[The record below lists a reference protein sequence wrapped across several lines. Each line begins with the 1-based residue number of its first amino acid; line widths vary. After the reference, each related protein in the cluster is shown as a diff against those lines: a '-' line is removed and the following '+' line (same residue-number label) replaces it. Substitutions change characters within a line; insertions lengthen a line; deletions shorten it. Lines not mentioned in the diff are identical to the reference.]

1 MEAALYLIP
10 VTLGGDDLSRVLPGY
25 NHDVVC
31 SIRHFIVENVR
42 SARRFLKLVDKSV
55 DIDSLTFRELNEHT
69 DLTSISHY
77 LDPLEKQGESI
88 GIISEAGCPA
98 VADPGAAV
106 VEMAQRKGLRV
117 APLVGPSSIIMA
129 VMASGFSGQ
138 SFAFNG
144 YLPVKDGER
153 VSRLRKLE
161 GRAWSEDQTQL
172 FIEAPYR
179 NMKMFSAILS
189 SCRGETRLCIAA
201 GLTTGQEWV
210 RTKKVS
216 DWKKTPSPEIEG
228 AISKIP
234 AIFLLYRG

>member
-10 VTLGGDDLSRVLPGY
+10 VTLGGDDVSRVLPGY

-117 APLVGPSSIIMA
+117 VPLVGPSSIIMA